1 MTVKVPEGLPLPE
14 LLPVGEKAPEGEGDP
29 VKDTVM
35 LGEEV

>member
-1 MTVKVPEGLPLPE
+1 VTVKDPEGLPLPE

>member
-1 MTVKVPEGLPLPE
+1 MTVKDPEGLPLPE

>member
-1 MTVKVPEGLPLPE
+1 MKVPEGLPLPE